1 MLNLK
6 EKLLWL
12 WQLPQNLCGVIYRSV
27 SKDNRISIVEND
39 DSRSVGAKVFL
50 QKSNG
55 GVTLGKY
62 IFIYQDYT
70 DKAHVIK
77 HECGHVIYSNSIPQ
91 RMSKVMKYE
100 YWMACLK
107 GIASSKK
114 MLLRKRVKTA
124 DLQAAKDEF
133 DPFETLETPQTL
145 DIDPFEASGT
155 LKDLT
160 KKKQET
166 TSKIDEEAEEIFV
179 FENDIFDGLE
189 TSDSGTEDTDKEGK
203 RPSTGIIKDIDTVDV
218 FIEDPFAEDLPATAA
233 NKKN

>member
-77 HECGHVIYSNSIPQ
+77 HECGHV
-91 RMSKVMKYE
+91 
-100 YWMACLK
+100 
-107 GIASSKK
+107 
-114 MLLRKRVKTA
+114 
-124 DLQAAKDEF
+124 
-133 DPFETLETPQTL
+133 
-145 DIDPFEASGT
+145 
-155 LKDLT
+155 
-160 KKKQET
+160 KQ
-166 TSKIDEEAEEIFV
+166 SKILGPLYLIIIGIPSLLHAWFIHDYV
-179 FENDIFDGLE
+179 CEN
-189 TSDSGTEDTDKEGK
+189 SDYYHWYTEKW
-203 RPSTGIIKDIDTVDV
+203 
-218 FIEDPFAEDLPATAA
+218 A
-233 NKKN
+233 NKLMK